1 MNLFVLLGK
10 NSLKHGNF
18 HNTLRDNR
26 VKENGSEVAR
36 SCLISLQSHWWSR
49 RFARV
54 TKSPLKREKLK

>member
-36 SCLISLQSHWWSR
+36 SCLNFSAKSLVVKKSR
-49 RFARV
+49 SGDK
-54 TKSPLKREKLK
+54 KSS